1 MLQALLLLLDLINN
15 RISAHGH
22 RFNIAWYMS
31 PYLVFGAYRAPKVL
45 IDPAR
50 QPLRSIQPILRA
62 RILVRIM
69 PSVVAQVLSVAAK
82 CQFFH
87 IILRFSSF
95 AVIVV
100 IEIHG
105 NELATVFHG

>member
-31 PYLVFGAYRAPKVL
+31 PYLVFSAYRASKVL

-62 RILVRIM
+62 RILV
-69 PSVVAQVLSVAAK
+69 
-82 CQFFH
+82 
-87 IILRFSSF
+87 
-95 AVIVV
+95 
-100 IEIHG
+100 
-105 NELATVFHG
+105 